1 MPTKSFQK
9 FGTLDFIASVEMYS
23 EDIIEQFKGS
33 KFHNEKLFEKKWRLW
48 KSIGVTF
55 EVSV

>member
-9 FGTLDFIASVEMYS
+9 FGTLDFIASIEMYS

-33 KFHNEKLFEKKWRLW
+33 KFHNEKLFEKK
-48 KSIGVTF
+48 
-55 EVSV
+55 